1 MQRDGIIA
9 APDGSK
15 PREILKRPD
24 WLGEVDG
31 YRHVGKNGL
40 GPAITWTGHHI
51 AAAKSSFHQPT
62 PDCRT

>member
-1 MQRDGIIA
+1 MMQRDGIIA

-31 YRHVGKNGL
+31 YRHVG
-40 GPAITWTGHHI
+40 
-51 AAAKSSFHQPT
+51 
-62 PDCRT
+62 